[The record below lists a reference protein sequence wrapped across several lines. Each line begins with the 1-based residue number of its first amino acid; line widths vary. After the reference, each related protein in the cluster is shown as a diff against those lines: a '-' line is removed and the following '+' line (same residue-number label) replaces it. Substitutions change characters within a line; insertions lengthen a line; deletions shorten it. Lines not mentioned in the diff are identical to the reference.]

1 MDEDLEA
8 FMKKN
13 DAMHKELD
21 AELEEMMKQDKSL
34 KDNRNQDSIDR
45 NNI

>member
-1 MDEDLEA
+1 MDEDLEI

-13 DAMHKELD
+13 NAVNKMLD

-34 KDNRNQDSIDR
+34 KDARNQDSIDR
-45 NNI
+45 K